1 MDVSFPKWTLTFY
14 TGIVQV
20 LIDNA
25 HIIGKVPKEISEL
38 SKILQEGF
46 SDVKFDK
53 KRKHHRRESVSE
65 LLRGK
70 FNKLRN
76 KKEG

>member
-1 MDVSFPKWTLTFY
+1 MLTFY

-25 HIIGKVPKEISEL
+25 HMIGKVPRDISEL
-38 SKILQEGF
+38 SKIFGSF

-53 KRKHHRRESVSE
+53 KKRHHRRESVSE

>member
-1 MDVSFPKWTLTFY
+1 M
-14 TGIVQV
+14 
-20 LIDNA
+20 
-25 HIIGKVPKEISEL
+25 IGKVPKDISEL

-46 SDVKFDK
+46 SDVKIDK